1 MNLELKMLTK
11 KLQMIVSACAITDHK
26 LFGSGSGIKLKL

>member
-11 KLQMIVSACAITDHK
+11 KLQMIISACAITDHNF
-26 LFGSGSGIKLKL
+26 FGSGSGIKLEL